1 MAPSPHSDAPSRR
14 PLSRRI
20 MVALFLLVLVPIAG
34 WSLLGR
40 VLRVPELLT
49 DPQDAAL
56 VEGMLADV
64 RQWLVVVLAA
74 SFVALGGAL
83 VYLRRTVL
91 EPLASLAARA
101 RQVGE
106 DAGQGRW
113 EAPSERQRP
122 DEIGD
127 LARALDHS
135 LGTLQHRAE
144 GAVQLTANLSH
155 ELRTPLAAIRGAA
168 ELIDDDEVDPE
179 DRRRFVGHIG
189 TESQRLERLVVGL
202 LDMHRADRDGPGT
215 DRGFSDLGQVLR
227 DVGER
232 AQPLLT
238 RKSVGLETDVP
249 ERPLHATIS
258 AERAQRV
265 LLGLLENAIKFS
277 PEGSTLRVSARGSEG
292 AVAVE
297 VCDEGPGVPPPLRE
311 SVFDRYFTSTRE
323 GGARGTGLGL
333 AIVHSLVHDAGG
345 RIEVDDAPGG
355 GARFR
360 FEIPAGRSPES
371 KEES

>member
-1 MAPSPHSDAPSRR
+1 MTSPVPPEGPSRR

-20 MVALFLLVLVPIAG
+20 MVVLFLLVLVPIAG

-49 DPQDAAL
+49 DPQDAVL

-74 SFVALGGAL
+74 SFIALGGAL

-91 EPLASLAARA
+91 EPLARLAARA
-101 RQVGE
+101 RQVGRSE
-106 DAGQGRW
+106 GQGRW
-113 EAPSERQRP
+113 EAPPERERP

-168 ELIDDDEVDPE
+168 ELIDDDDVDPA

-202 LDMHRADRDGPGT
+202 LDMHRADRDG
-215 DRGFSDLGQVLR
+215 RGSERGVSDLGQVLR
-227 DVGER
+227 DLDER

-238 RKSVGLETDVP
+238 RKSVGIDTDAP
-249 ERPLHATIS
+249 ERPLLATIS

-265 LLGLLENAIKFS
+265 LMGLLENAIKFS
-277 PEGSTLRVSARGSEG
+277 PSGSVIRVSARGVDG
-292 AVAVE
+292 AVEVE
-297 VCDEGPGVPPPLRE
+297 VCDQGPGVPPELRE

-333 AIVHSLVHDAGG
+333 AIVQSLVQDAGG
-345 RIEVDDAPGG
+345 LISVDDAPGG

-360 FEIPAGRSPES
+360 FEIPAGRPPAP